1 MKIAFFD
8 FDGTITKEDST
19 IKFIRYLVGDFK
31 FFIGILILLP
41 CIILYKL
48 KIISNNLIKQIII

>member
-19 IKFIRYLVGDFK
+19 IKFIRYLVGDIK
-31 FFIGILILLP
+31 FFIGVILLLP
-41 CIILYKL
+41 VITLYKV
-48 KIISNNLIKQIII
+48 KIISNNLIKQIN